1 MRTVNLTDEER
12 RIFFDT
18 EVKEKDVQKLMKE
31 YTIMNTNNARYVLC
45 ERKRDDGNDA
55 NFMDTGLA
63 LTGILENGE
72 SLQDFIEFR
81 LRMRPV
87 VKHRNRDTVVES
99 IKRSIKKGEI

>member
-1 MRTVNLTDEER
+1 MRTVNLTNEER
-12 RIFFDT
+12 IIFSEA

-55 NFMDTGLA
+55 NFMNTGLA

-81 LRMRPV
+81 LRMREV
-87 VKHRNRDTVVES
+87 IKYRNSDTIIDD
-99 IKRSIKKGEI
+99 IKRKIRKGVI

>member
-12 RIFFDT
+12 RIFFEA

-81 LRMRPV
+81 LRMRHV
-87 VKHRNRDTVVES
+87 IKHRNRDTVIES
-99 IKRSIKKGEI
+99 IQRSIKKGEI

>member
-1 MRTVNLTDEER
+1 MRTVNLTNEER
-12 RIFFDT
+12 IIFSEA

-31 YTIMNTNNARYVLC
+31 YTIMNTNNTRYVLC

-87 VKHRNRDTVVES
+87 IKHRNRDTVIES

>member
-45 ERKRDDGNDA
+45 ERKRDDGEDA
-55 NFMDTGLA
+55 NFMGTGLA
-63 LTGILENGE
+63 LTGILEDNE
-72 SLQDFIEFR
+72 SLKDFIEFR

-87 VKHRNRDTVVES
+87 IKHRNRDTVIES